1 MKYLIRIILIITITG
16 LSACT
21 SKQETVIDRKIKITE
36 PDLKQASALNV
47 QLALGYI
54 EREQLSVAQEKLD
67 KAIEQDPD
75 NIDAYTSLAYLKRKV
90 NEFEKAEDYYLEALD
105 INSKDPNVH
114 NNYGGLLC
122 QMGRYDEALEEIKL
136 AYENPFY
143 ETPYLAYA
151 NAGTCLLDKGDYQQA
166 EKMLRKVL
174 RDQPNYASAL
184 LSMAEIG
191 IKTERYL
198 MARAYI
204 QRYHAIARP
213 SAESLWLQIQSEKA
227 LGAQDHYL
235 KYARKLLKDFPDS
248 DEAGML
254 EEMARNERIRE

>member
-16 LSACT
+16 LSACS
-21 SKQETVIDRKIKITE
+21 SKKDVVVERKVQQ
-36 PDLKQASALNV
+36 PDLEQAALLNV
-47 QLALGYI
+47 QLAISYI
-54 EREQLSVAQEKLD
+54 EREQYGVAQEKLD
-67 KAIEQDPD
+67 KAIEQDPE
-75 NIDAYTSLAYLKRKV
+75 NIDAYTSMAYLKRKV
-90 NEFEKAEDYYLEALD
+90 NEFEEAENYYLEALE
-105 INSKDPNVH
+105 IKSTNPSIH

-122 QMGRYDEALEEIKL
+122 QMGRYDDALEEIKL
-136 AYENPFY
+136 AYEDPFY

-151 NAGTCLLDKGDYQQA
+151 NAGICQLDKGDYKQA
-166 EKMLRKVL
+166 EKMLRKAL
-174 RDQPNYASAL
+174 RDQPNYAGAL
-184 LSMAEIG
+184 ISMAEIG
-191 IKTERYL
+191 IKTEKYL

-254 EEMARNERIRE
+254 EEIARNERIR

>member
-16 LSACT
+16 LSACS
-21 SKQETVIDRKIKITE
+21 SKKDIVVGKKVQE
-36 PDLKQASALNV
+36 PDLIQAAALNV
-47 QLALGYI
+47 QLAIGYI
-54 EREQLSVAQEKLD
+54 ERDQLAVAQEKLD

-75 NIDAYTSLAYLKRKV
+75 NVDAYTSMAYLKRKV
-90 NEFEKAEDYYLEALD
+90 NEFDEAEKYYLEALD
-105 INSKDPNVH
+105 IRSTNPNIH

-122 QMGRYDEALEEIKL
+122 QMGRYDDALKEIKL
-136 AYENPFY
+136 AYEDPFY

-151 NAGTCLLDKGDYQQA
+151 NAGTCLLDKGDYKEA
-166 EKMLRKVL
+166 EKMLRKAL
-174 RDQPNYASAL
+174 RDQPNYAGAL
-184 LSMAEIG
+184 ISMAEIG
-191 IKTERYL
+191 VKTEKYL

-213 SAESLWLQIQSEKA
+213 SAESLWLQVQSEKA

-235 KYARKLLKDFPDS
+235 KYARKLLNDFPDS
-248 DEAGML
+248 EEAGKL